1 MIATAILPVKR
12 FGAAKQRLA
21 ALLGPDPRATLV
33 AAMLDDV
40 LAGIGRAA
48 QLERTIVVTGE
59 PGAERAAGERGCQVV
74 ADRLDAGHSE
84 AAALGIERA
93 LEHGAEC
100 AALLP
105 GDCPLLDPA
114 ELDGALARMS
124 PGRVAIVPDR
134 HGTGTNGLLL
144 APPDAIEASFGPG
157 SRERHERL
165 VRAAGLDPVLERLD
179 SLALDLDTPEDLAAI
194 QELLRARPNLAPRT
208 AAALRGHVPA

>member
-12 FGAAKQRLA
+12 FAAAKQRLA
-21 ALLGPDPRATLV
+21 VLLGADARATLV

-40 LAGIGRAA
+40 LAAIRRAA
-48 QLERTIVVTGE
+48 RVERTIVVTGE
-59 PGAERAAGERGCQVV
+59 RAAERTARKAGYEVV
-74 ADRLDAGHSE
+74 VDPLDAGHSE
-84 AAALGIERA
+84 AAAIGIERA

-114 ELDGALARMS
+114 ELDAALARMS
-124 PGRVAIVPDR
+124 PGHVAIVPDR

-157 SRERHERL
+157 SRKRHERL
-165 VRAAGLDPVLERLD
+165 VRAGGLDPVLERLG
-179 SLALDLDTPEDLAAI
+179 SLALDLDTPDDLAAI
-194 QELLRARPNLAPRT
+194 QERLQTRPNLAPRT
-208 AAALRGHVPA
+208 AAALRGHVAA

>member
-12 FGAAKQRLA
+12 FAAAKQRLT
-21 ALLGPDPRATLV
+21 ALLGDDARATLV

-40 LAGIGRAA
+40 LAAISRAA
-48 QLERTIVVTGE
+48 HVERTIIVTGE
-59 PGAERAAGERGCQVV
+59 PRAGRAAGDRGYDVV
-74 ADRLDAGHSE
+74 PDPLDAGHSE
-84 AAALGIERA
+84 AAALGVERA
-93 LEHGAEC
+93 LEHGAQC
-100 AALLP
+100 AVLLP

-114 ELDGALARMS
+114 ELDGAVARMS
-124 PGRVAIVPDR
+124 PNRVAIVPDR

-194 QELLRARPNLAPRT
+194 EERLRTRPNLAPRT
-208 AAALRGHVPA
+208 AAALRGHIAA